1 MNVAAVDTAG
11 AEAPEH
17 RPTGGAGVGSSG
29 DTRPTGDA
37 ATTVAGEV
45 TGAVGRPRG
54 PRPRVTRGRPITG
67 YSDGQLASLLR
78 WIESD
83 TLLRTE
89 EQLLGE
95 FMSELGFQRR
105 GGRIVEAFHRA
116 LRRARS
122 SSQATR

>member
-1 MNVAAVDTAG
+1 
-11 AEAPEH
+11 
-17 RPTGGAGVGSSG
+17 
-29 DTRPTGDA
+29 
-37 ATTVAGEV
+37 
-45 TGAVGRPRG
+45 
-54 PRPRVTRGRPITG
+54 TRGRPITG

-122 SSQATR
+122 SSRAAR